1 MNKNDLLTITRG
13 DMIKLLELKAL
24 QTRAAESL
32 KHDPDRD
39 KMEIIQRAI
48 MSIQQDINK
57 ILPVL

>member
-1 MNKNDLLTITRG
+1 
-13 DMIKLLELKAL
+13 MIKLLELKAL